1 MTGTIIDLPIVGQS
15 YHLENWSVDCQ
26 RTLNLFPQFVESGNA
41 PQISALFPTAGLIK
55 RFEFDSYIRGMYA
68 MSDRFFVVA
77 GQKLL
82 SIKPDNTVKELG
94 EVTGIGRVY
103 FADNSV
109 QLMIVSNNSYSLDL
123 KSDVLKKLEL
133 GDFFGASDVT
143 ALDSR
148 FIWTVPKSGKFQW
161 SNLLST
167 DTTALSYATAEAKSD
182 NLVRTIENNGQLWM
196 IGEKTTE
203 IWSSTNS
210 SDAPFQRMGGAVIP
224 TGCVAP
230 ASVCQFGTSLAWVSR
245 TAHGQGVI
253 VITEGYATTRI
264 SNHAIEADISS
275 YKSIEDAYSISY
287 QENGHS
293 FLLITFPSA
302 KKTWCYDGT
311 TKMWHER
318 SFFNQKT
325 SLHEHHRAFVHCFF
339 NGKQLV
345 GDRQNGKIY
354 ELSTRSNTD
363 DGNVIVRERVT
374 PVINPQAQRL
384 IFHELEVIAQMGQD
398 TNERPLLMVD
408 WSNDKGRTWSY
419 THQKDLG
426 GIGEFEKRL
435 IFRRLGQSFNRV
447 FRFRMTDA
455 SKLVITGAKVRVSQ

>member
-1 MTGTIIDLPIVGQS
+1 MVSTVIDIPIVGQS

-26 RTLNLFPQFVESGNA
+26 RTLNLFPQVVESGNA
-41 PQISALFPTAGLIK
+41 PQVAALLPTSGLIK
-55 RFEFDSYIRGMYA
+55 KFEFDSYIRGMYA

-82 SIKPDNTVKELG
+82 SIQADDTVEELG

-103 FADNSV
+103 FADNAV

-123 KSDVLKKLEL
+123 KSNTLKKLEL

-148 FIWTVPKSGKFQW
+148 FIWTVPNSGRFQW

-167 DTTALSYATAEAKSD
+167 DTSALNYATAEAKSD
-182 NLVRTIENNGQLWM
+182 NLVRCIENNDQLWL

-203 IWSSTNS
+203 IWSSTGS

-230 ASVCQFGTSLAWVSR
+230 ASVCRFGGSLAWVSR
-245 TAHGQGVI
+245 TEHGQGVI
-253 VITEGYATTRI
+253 VVTEGFTTSRI

-318 SFFNQKT
+318 SYFNPKT
-325 SLHEHHRAFVHCFF
+325 YLHEQHRAFVHCFF

-354 ELSTRSNTD
+354 ELTLNSRTD
-363 DGNVIVRERVT
+363 DGDTIVRERIT
-374 PVINPQAQRL
+374 PVINPQTQRL
-384 IFHELEVIAQMGQD
+384 IFHELEIVAQMGQD
-398 TNERPLLMVD
+398 IDAKPMLMLD

-419 THQKDLG
+419 TRQEDLG
-426 GIGEFEKRL
+426 GIGEYDKRL
-435 IFRRLGQSFNRV
+435 VFRRLGQSFSRV